1 MKLLYLFFSLVSI
14 LYSSAQNNNKS
25 KGKII
30 YEVKVNFGLPMT
42 ENWFLF
48 FDDNKSVYYIDKSF
62 KPLEK
67 DIPKVDEVIEIKTE
81 DILPHIIFDFAKDSI
96 YNQNMIFVKPYY
108 VVDKIFSP
116 KWQIV
121 KEYKTIG
128 NYECQ
133 KATTNFRGRNYI
145 AWFAEKIPVKFG
157 PWKLNGLP
165 GLILEVQ
172 DELNVIKITAT
183 SIDIGSTLDFDFSTN
198 SIPKKGTR
206 VSMKEYVVL
215 KDNEYKEIRKY
226 LISKQERNT
235 EIEFNES
242 PVKRNGLELTY
253 EWEQNEKE

>member
-1 MKLLYLFFSLVSI
+1 MKLLYLFFSLISL
-14 LYSSAQNNNKS
+14 LYCSAQNNNKS

-30 YEVKVNFGLPMT
+30 YEVKVNFGLPKT

-48 FDDNKSVYYIDKSF
+48 FNENKSVYYIDKSF
-62 KPLEK
+62 KPLDK
-67 DIPKVDEVIEIKTE
+67 DIPKVDEVIEIE
-81 DILPHIIFDFAKDSI
+81 AEEVLPHIIFDFAKDSI

-108 VVDKIFSP
+108 VADKIFSP

-145 AWFAEKIPVKFG
+145 AWFAEKIPVSFG

-183 SIDIGSTLDFDFSTN
+183 FIDISSTLDFDFSTT
-198 SIPKKGTR
+198 SIPKKGKII
-206 VSMKEYVVL
+206 SLKEFVVL
-215 KDNEYKEIRKY
+215 KDNERKEIMQY
-226 LISKQERNT
+226 VVSKQDRNT
-235 EIEFNES
+235 EVEIVY
-242 PVKRNGLELTY
+242 PQKKRNLLELTY
-253 EWEQNEKE
+253 EWEQNEKK

>member
-1 MKLLYLFFSLVSI
+1 
-14 LYSSAQNNNKS
+14 
-25 KGKII
+25 
-30 YEVKVNFGLPMT
+30 
-42 ENWFLF
+42 
-48 FDDNKSVYYIDKSF
+48 
-62 KPLEK
+62 
-67 DIPKVDEVIEIKTE
+67 
-81 DILPHIIFDFAKDSI
+81 
-96 YNQNMIFVKPYY
+96 MIFVKPYY
-108 VVDKIFSP
+108 VVDKILSP

-198 SIPKKGTR
+198 SIPKKGKII
-206 VSMKEYVVL
+206 SLKEYVVL

-242 PVKRNGLELTY
+242 PVKRNGLELIY
-253 EWEQNEKE
+253 EWEQNEKK